1 MSTTTMNDAPE
12 AAAAAMTEAARIAAQ
27 AARRGT
33 ETARESIEVAR
44 SYFDETSDL
53 GKGLYSTWVSQ
64 SEATLKAAFAAQ
76 DAAIEAGLSLFD
88 VGVKSN
94 CAEAAAANRTRET
107 VASRVFIVPPRLSDS
122 IPTDIERSATWRPRV
137 LSPGG
142 TISAS

>member
-1 MSTTTMNDAPE
+1 MSTPTNTTDEVRETAQ
-12 AAAAAMTEAARIAAQ
+12 AAVTEAARIAAE

-33 ETARESIEVAR
+33 ETAKESLEVAR

-94 CAEAAAANRTRET
+94 RKAAEQFSDLVHRSQQAMLEGWQTTVKAAEKAAKVSTNGAKR
-107 VASRVFIVPPRLSDS
+107 
-122 IPTDIERSATWRPRV
+122 
-137 LSPGG
+137 
-142 TISAS
+142 

>member
-1 MSTTTMNDAPE
+1 MSTTTTNDFPE
-12 AAAAAMTEAARIAAQ
+12 TAAAAVTEAARIASQ

-33 ETARESIEVAR
+33 ETAKESIEVAR

-88 VGVKSN
+88 VSVKSN
-94 CAEAAAANRTRET
+94 RQAAEQLSALVQRSQQAMLEGWQTTVKAAEK
-107 VASRVFIVPPRLSDS
+107 
-122 IPTDIERSATWRPRV
+122 ATKMSSNGAKR
-137 LSPGG
+137 
-142 TISAS
+142 

>member
-1 MSTTTMNDAPE
+1 MSTTTMNDVPE
-12 AAAAAMTEAARIAAQ
+12 TAAAAMTEAARIAAQ

-94 CAEAAAANRTRET
+94 RQAAEQFSDLIHRSQQAMLEGWQTTVKAAEKAAKVSTNGAKR
-107 VASRVFIVPPRLSDS
+107 
-122 IPTDIERSATWRPRV
+122 
-137 LSPGG
+137 
-142 TISAS
+142 